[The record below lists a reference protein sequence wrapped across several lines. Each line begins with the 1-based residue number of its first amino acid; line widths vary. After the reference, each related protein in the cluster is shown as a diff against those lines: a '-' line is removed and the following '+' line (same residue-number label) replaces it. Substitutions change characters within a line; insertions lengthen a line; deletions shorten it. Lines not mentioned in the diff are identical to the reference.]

1 MLPLKRKRRSVKD
14 VALENDSDANSAFS
28 SASSIADADFL
39 GQRGVSNNDK
49 TKFTSKGEDPADEK
63 GTSSEEEEDETA
75 LIRKS
80 IAKRNI
86 RDGKELLKKTL
97 KVKGKGK
104 AKADMGGGSFQSMGS
119 YFLPTNST
127 SSNCL

>member
-14 VALENDSDANSAFS
+14 VASENDSDANSAFS
-28 SASSIADADFL
+28 SASSIAAADFL

-49 TKFTSKGEDPADEK
+49 TKFKSKGEDPADEK
-63 GTSSEEEEDETA
+63 GASSEEEEDETA

>member
-1 MLPLKRKRRSVKD
+1 MLPLKRKRRSVED
-14 VALENDSDANSAFS
+14 VASENDSDANSAFS

-39 GQRGVSNNDK
+39 GQRGLSNSDNTRFK
-49 TKFTSKGEDPADEK
+49 NKEEDAADEK
-63 GTSSEEEEDETA
+63 GASSEEEEDETA

-86 RDGKELLKKTL
+86 RDGKELLKKAS

-119 YFLPTNST
+119 YFLQTYST
-127 SSNCL
+127 GSNHQ

>member
-1 MLPLKRKRRSVKD
+1 MLPLKRKRRSVED
-14 VALENDSDANSAFS
+14 VASENDSDANSAFS
-28 SASSIADADFL
+28 SASSIADGDFL
-39 GQRGVSNNDK
+39 GQSRPSKGNK
-49 TKFTSKGEDPADEK
+49 TKFASKEENAVEEERE
-63 GTSSEEEEDETA
+63 SSEEEEDETA

-86 RDGKELLKKTL
+86 RDGKELLKKTS

-119 YFLPTNST
+119 YFLPTHSAG
-127 SSNCL
+127 SDYL